1 VTVSAGV
8 VNGYD
13 EKADEFGLVTLSK
26 VRQDDTGL
34 MTEASPT
41 SDAELMSRTAAGD
54 DSAFEELVERYQG
67 IVYGTCYRMLGSYHA
82 EAQDVAQMVFVRA
95 YKAAGSYKP
104 TAQYK
109 TWLMT
114 ITRNCVFT
122 HLKKM
127 QRMHEKRVHPVV
139 DEESNQ
145 EVDYLDDSVSSATE
159 NLQEKELLE
168 VLQRAIEALPEQQ
181 RMALILR
188 QYEQMDYEQIA
199 QTLKTTVSSVKSLI
213 FRARDT
219 LRTAVKEYQKN

>member
-1 VTVSAGV
+1 
-8 VNGYD
+8 
-13 EKADEFGLVTLSK
+13 
-26 VRQDDTGL
+26 
-34 MTEASPT
+34 MTEALPT

-54 DSAFEELVERYQG
+54 ESAFEQLVDRYQG

-95 YKAAGSYKP
+95 YKAAGNYKP

-114 ITRNCVFT
+114 IVRNCVFT

-127 QRMHEKRVHPVV
+127 KRMHEKRVNPVV
-139 DEESNQ
+139 DEETNQ
-145 EVDYLDDSVSSATE
+145 EVDYLDDSVTSATE
-159 NLQEKELLE
+159 NMEQKELMG
-168 VLQRAIEALPEQQ
+168 VLQRAIGELPEQQ

-199 QTLKTTVSSVKSLI
+199 KTLKTTVSSVKSLI

-219 LRTAVKEYQKN
+219 LRETVKEYQKN